1 MKTTYTKRILA
12 MLLSLVVMLSM
23 CLAGTVSAFADS
35 GGAIKMAVEPAAAG
49 TAEADSEAAIAMSA
63 PLSGGAGTSA
73 LAPATINA
81 ENMNTSGGT
90 TYNTP
95 GVGSSTDFSY
105 KIHMPQAG
113 TLVLKY
119 IALNTSG
126 AVSGSFYDNVSGAG
140 VSYKSSSTAS
150 NGTKIKEYGVSQAGD
165 VNVEFNL
172 FTPSGTTSIYF
183 EAYYA
188 PYKIGTVKAPS
199 GDISKTYYLGGQGN
213 NSTVSTF
220 KVSVPAKGKLALYLG
235 DANGSYSVY
244 MKTSGFSNYEYVS
257 TSDVRR
263 TIGVKKGTY
272 TFYVKSFAPIYAYRV
287 KFTKVSESK
296 YGSKKSKA
304 ASMKK
309 KSKKKGLIITNSKK
323 THWYKFK
330 NPKLQKVKLVI
341 TTSINGG
348 GNYSGGIK
356 VTVYDKRGNSTS
368 RIIYPDT
375 ASITLKL
382 YNRGT
387 KLTKGT
393 YKVKIQSYKSGN
405 GYFSVKWK

>member
-35 GGAIKMAVEPAAAG
+35 GGAIKMAVEPTAAG
-49 TAEADSEAAIAMSA
+49 TAEADSEAAISMNT
-63 PLSGGAGTSA
+63 PLSGGVGTNNST
-73 LAPATINA
+73 PVGSTIEA
-81 ENMNTSGGT
+81 ENMNTSVGT
-90 TYNTP
+90 GYVTP
-95 GVGSSTDFSY
+95 EIASSSTY
-105 KIHMPQAG
+105 KIHMPVAG
-113 TLVLKY
+113 
-119 IALNTSG
+119 ALELSYK
-126 AVSGSFYDNVSGAG
+126 AASGSVYASVSAG
-140 VSYKSSSTAS
+140 GSALYNYSSTTV
-150 NGTKIKEYGVSQAGD
+150 NGVTVRRYPIVSAGY
-165 VNVEFNL
+165 VNVTFN
-172 FTPSGTTSIYF
+172 PSDRTVVGF
-183 EAYYA
+183 VARYA
-188 PYKIGTVKAPS
+188 PKTIGTVKAPS

-272 TFYVKSFAPIYAYRV
+272 TFYVKSYAPIYAYRV

-296 YGSKKSKA
+296 YGSKKSTA

-356 VTVYDKRGNSTS
+356 VTIYDRRGTSTS